1 MAPTADTVVVDL
13 SNYKDR
19 NGARVP
25 EGTYRVVVE
34 DAEQSKAKTGN
45 VMITVWLRIVGGEF
59 DGETIVDRLTLTEK
73 SLFRVVGFL
82 QAIGIKT
89 PRSRLRVPLEAIKG
103 KTLDVEA
110 VDGEPYMNR
119 IKSEVR
125 SYMRV
130 TPKGTKAVEADPWET
145 PEPEA
150 DVAPEDTEEANAIE
164 IEADAEVELDDIELR

>member
-1 MAPTADTVVVDL
+1 MAPAADTVVVDL

-45 VMITVWLRIVGGEF
+45 VMITVWLRIVGGEY

-89 PRSRLRVPLEAIKG
+89 PRSRLRVPLDALKG

-130 TPKGTKAVEADPWET
+130 VPKGAVEADPWET

-150 DVAPEDTEEANAIE
+150 EAAEPTEEAEA

>member
-1 MAPTADTVVVDL
+1 MAPTADTVVIDL

-19 NGARVP
+19 NGAHVP
-25 EGTYRVVVE
+25 EGNYRVIVE

-89 PRSRLRVPLEAIKG
+89 PRSRLRVPIDALKG

-119 IKSEVR
+119 VKSEVR

-130 TPKGTKAVEADPWET
+130 VPKGAVEADPWET

-150 DVAPEDTEEANAIE
+150 DEAPAAVEVDAVE
-164 IEADAEVELDDIELR
+164 IEADTEMELDDIELR